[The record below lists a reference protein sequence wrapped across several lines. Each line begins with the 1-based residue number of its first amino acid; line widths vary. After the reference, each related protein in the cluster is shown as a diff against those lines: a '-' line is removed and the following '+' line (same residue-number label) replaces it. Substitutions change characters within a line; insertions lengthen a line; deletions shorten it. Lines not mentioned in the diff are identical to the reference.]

1 LNEPDS
7 LNAVKALTFALKVI
21 SMTALLR
28 MLVTVAALGAPAAA
42 AQTPPGFTNY
52 LVGFLSRGTG
62 ELPAGATAQDLQKAH
77 LANLTRMWE
86 EGLLLASGPI
96 ADGGDLRGLVI
107 LRGDARAT
115 IEARFADDPLIKAQ
129 RLKVTVKPW
138 MGPAGI
144 GDDYRKWAAANPG
157 ALDTMR
163 TYQLVLMKAG
173 TNGALTAAEQR
184 AHLVNMDAMA
194 KSGALISAG
203 PILEPGDLAGL
214 LVFAVGA
221 AEADRLAAADPGV
234 KSGKMIVERHPWMV
248 AERVMPATF
257 KVPLP

>member
-1 LNEPDS
+1 
-7 LNAVKALTFALKVI
+7 
-21 SMTALLR
+21 MTALLR
-28 MLVTVAALGAPAAA
+28 RLVVAAVLCAPAAA
-42 AQTPPGFTNY
+42 AHGQAPPGFTNY

-115 IEARFADDPLIKAQ
+115 IDARFADDPLIKAG
-129 RLKVTVKPW
+129 RLKVTLKAW
-138 MGPAGI
+138 SGPAGI

-157 ALDTMR
+157 APDSMR
-163 TYQLVLMKAG
+163 TYQLVLLKAG
-173 TNGALTAAEQR
+173 TNGAMTAAEQR

-214 LVFAVGA
+214 FIFAVGA
-221 AEADRLAAADPGV
+221 AEADRLAASDPAV
-234 KSGKMIVERHPWMV
+234 TSGKLILERHPWMV
-248 AERVMPATF
+248 AERVLPAAF